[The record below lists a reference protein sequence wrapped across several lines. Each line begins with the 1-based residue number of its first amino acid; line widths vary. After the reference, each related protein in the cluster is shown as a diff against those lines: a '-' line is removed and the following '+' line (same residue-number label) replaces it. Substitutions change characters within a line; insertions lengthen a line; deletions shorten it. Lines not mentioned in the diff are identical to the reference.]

1 MIYSALQWLQ
11 WLTYDTQ
18 LFGTGYTISE
28 RELRIFY
35 ELGSQKNVKIISFQR
50 LAILFQ
56 KGNLE
61 YLMMSDIRKIS

>member
-1 MIYSALQWLQ
+1 MGAGYILPIEVVVDQI
-11 WLTYDTQ
+11 
-18 LFGTGYTISE
+18 FGTGYTISE

-56 KGNLE
+56 KGNLD
-61 YLMMSDIRKIS
+61 YFMKSKVAVGAG